1 MDIKNH
7 WESIYAKKPPQS
19 LGWYMPHL
27 HTPLAWVNDLA
38 VHKQDNIIDVGC
50 GVSTLIDDLVQQ
62 GYQSLTGLDL
72 AENAISIMQD
82 RLADAADSICWIRG
96 DVTQVDLRNQ
106 HYSLWHDRAVF
117 HFITDEKQQS
127 QYVDMLSGALQPG
140 GHAIFAVFSTTAPP
154 VCSGMRVQRYT
165 SKTLSTVLG
174 PNFELIKDKKEVHT
188 TPGGI
193 QQVYL
198 YCLFRKNDG

>member
-1 MDIKNH
+1 M
-7 WESIYAKKPPQS
+7 Q
-19 LGWYMPHL
+19 HL
-27 HTPLAWVNDLA
+27 HTSLAWVNDLA
-38 VHKQDNIIDVGC
+38 IHKQDHIIDVGC
-50 GVSTLIDDLVQQ
+50 GVSTLLVDLVQQ

-72 AENAISIMQD
+72 ADNAIHMMQE

-96 DVTQVDLRNQ
+96 DVTQVDLHSQ

-117 HFITDEKQQS
+117 HFLTDEKQQS

-140 GHAIFAVFSTTAPP
+140 GHALFAVFSTTAPP

-165 SKTLSTVLG
+165 SKTLSMVLG
-174 PNFELIKDKKEVHT
+174 PNFDLIKDKKEVHV

-198 YCLFRKNDG
+198 YCLFRKHGE

>member
-7 WESIYAKKPPQS
+7 WESIYANKAPQS

-38 VHKQDNIIDVGC
+38 VQKQDHIIDVGC

-72 AENAISIMQD
+72 ADNAISIMQD
-82 RLADAADSICWIRG
+82 RLADAGDSICWVRG
-96 DVTQVDLRNQ
+96 DVTQVDLRGQ
-106 HYSLWHDRAVF
+106 HYSLWHDRSVF
-117 HFITDEKQQS
+117 HFLTDEKLQS

-174 PNFELIKDKKEVHT
+174 PNFDLIKDKKEVHV
-188 TPGGI
+188 TPNGI

-198 YCLFRKNDG
+198 YCLFRKHGG